1 MNADSNSLS
10 RRFFLKTTALGTAAI
25 IAGKRVSLGAEVK
38 KEDDKPK
45 KIPIGVQLYSIR
57 GLGGGGRGDFAGRGG
72 ARGTAGMEVPA
83 AFEGIKKL
91 GYDGVEFAGFYGY
104 ENKASEMRKLLDDN
118 SLIAC
123 GFHLQGV
130 TPTTMLGDMFQPTVE
145 YNKTI
150 GNKNLIFPMLNGRG
164 EDYWKQTADQFN
176 QVAEKLKPLDMRV
189 GYHNH
194 PQEFQ
199 QKIGDQTLFDYFF
212 GNTSKDVIIQLDVG
226 HCLNGGGDPA
236 EVIKKYPGREITVH
250 IKDHGDTAIK
260 DVVGDGNVKWK
271 EVLQACKDV
280 GGTEWY
286 IIEEESFQ
294 FPGLDGIEK
303 SLNGLKKILA
313 EMDAPKT
320 QEA

>member
-1 MNADSNSLS
+1 MNTEFNNLS
-10 RRFFLKTTALGTAAI
+10 RRVFLKTTAIGTAMI
-25 IAGKRVSLGAEVK
+25 MSGRTLSFGTEEK
-38 KEDDKPK
+38 KTDDKTR
-45 KIPIGVQLYSIR
+45 KIPIGVQLYSLR
-57 GLGGGGRGDFAGRGG
+57 GLGSVSGGGFSRFGGGRGGTRGSI
-72 ARGTAGMEVPA
+72 GMEVPA

-104 ENKASEMRKLLDDN
+104 DNRAEDMRKLLDDN
-118 SLIAC
+118 GLMAC

-130 TPTTMLGDMFQPTVE
+130 TPDTMLGDMFQPTVD

-150 GNKNLIFPMLNGRG
+150 GNKNLIFPMLNGQG
-164 EDYWKQTADQFN
+164 EDVWKQTADQFN
-176 QVAEKLKPLDMRV
+176 QIAEKLKPLGMRV

-199 QKIGDQTLFDYFF
+199 QKIGDEFLYDYFF
-212 GNTSKDVIIQLDVG
+212 GKTSKDIIIQLDIG
-226 HCLNGGGDPA
+226 HCLNGGGDPV

-250 IKDHGDTAIK
+250 TKDHGDTAIK

-294 FPGLDGIEK
+294 FPGLEGIEK
-303 SLNGLKKILA
+303 SYNRP
-313 EMDAPKT
+313 E
-320 QEA
+320 ENS